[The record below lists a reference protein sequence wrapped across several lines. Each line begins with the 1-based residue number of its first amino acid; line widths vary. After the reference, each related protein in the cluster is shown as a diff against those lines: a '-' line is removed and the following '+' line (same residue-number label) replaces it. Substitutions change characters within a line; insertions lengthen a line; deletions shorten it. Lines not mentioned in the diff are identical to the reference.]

1 MSFLTFSNNNG
12 TIQCH
17 ARRKSIAN
25 QTNGCNCNDDMF
37 IQIKSC
43 WLNRYLTLPQDPD
56 LKGIENVGIDF

>member
-1 MSFLTFSNNNG
+1 MSCETQINS
-12 TIQCH
+12 CH
-17 ARRKSIAN
+17 H